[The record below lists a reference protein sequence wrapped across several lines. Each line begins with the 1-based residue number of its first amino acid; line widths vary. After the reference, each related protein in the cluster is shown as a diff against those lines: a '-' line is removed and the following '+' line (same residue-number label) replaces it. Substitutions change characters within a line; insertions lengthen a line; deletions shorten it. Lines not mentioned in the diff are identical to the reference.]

1 MAVAGQLFI
10 ISEGAT
16 MAIDFE
22 WNGRH
27 WIARK
32 VRRKLAWNEH
42 RGVAYYD
49 RERMKRPLS
58 PIVHPGSFD
67 GYSAPPSWAEIPK
80 SWGKWETMPAGY
92 FHNGN
97 SAADGATLDDLD
109 APPIAQTADYTLER
123 CHVETVCRRGEW
135 QNGEWAT
142 IRQPTMY
149 LWELTFVDGATFR
162 FVSRAVAEAALSE
175 LLKIRKAKHPRPKYG
190 KHSTENNC
198 VFFSD
203 RRLRK
208 LSADTP
214 PAELPAS
221 IVPIETAA

>member
-1 MAVAGQLFI
+1 M
-10 ISEGAT
+10 

-22 WNGRH
+22 WNGRG

-49 RERMKRPLS
+49 RERIKRPLS
-58 PIVHPGSFD
+58 PIVHPDSFD
-67 GYSAPPSWAEIPK
+67 GYSAPPSWAEIPD

-123 CHVETVCRRGEW
+123 CHVETVCEYKVWRNGAIVTDRRR
-135 QNGEWAT
+135 A
-142 IRQPTMY
+142 MY
-149 LWELTFVDGATFR
+149 RWELSFADGATFR
-162 FVSRAVAEAALSE
+162 FVSRAIAEAALSE

-190 KHSTENNC
+190 KHSVENNC

-203 RRLRK
+203 RK
-208 LSADTP
+208 LCKLPADAP

-221 IVPIETAA
+221 IAQIETAA